1 MSQPEPKTRPS
12 TRTRLTRADRRSQ
25 LLDVARSLIE
35 EEGADA
41 LTLASVA
48 EKAGVSK
55 PMAYDHFETRTGLLL
70 ALLEDAD
77 RHYEGVARARIA
89 AAPETVDAIAEI
101 VSEAYIACALEAGP
115 ASAALTAAIEANG
128 EASEVARA
136 SRDLHARQF
145 VEAFAPVLSDTALAD
160 PALPG
165 VEQKTHLIFVGLVAA
180 ANTLCAE
187 LTAGRISQDAAT
199 NTLTHLFK
207 SSIAPLAR

>member
-1 MSQPEPKTRPS
+1 MNQLDSNA
-12 TRTRLTRADRRSQ
+12 RTRLSRADRRQQ
-25 LLDVARSLIE
+25 LLEVARALIA

-41 LTLASVA
+41 VTLALVA

-89 AAPETVDAIAEI
+89 SAPETVEAIAAI
-101 VSEAYIACALEAGP
+101 VAEAYIACALEAGP
-115 ASAALTAAIEANG
+115 AAAALTAAIEANG
-128 EASEVARA
+128 DARDVGRA

-145 VEAFAPVLSDTALAD
+145 AEAFAPVLPVPDARS
-160 PALPG
+160 
-165 VEQKTHLIFVGLVAA
+165 HLIFIGLVAA

-187 LTAGRISQDAAT
+187 LTAGRISEQAAT
-199 NTLTHLFK
+199 ETLTHLLNT
-207 SSIAPLAR
+207 SVAPLAA